1 MKPKTNLPAAKNSQR
16 NLVFSIGVLA
26 GIYFIAARLGMG
38 LASVQPDTSPVWLCS
53 GIALAALLLR
63 GNAVWPGILLGA
75 FSANVMAGGSVWA
88 SIAIATGNTVEG
100 LVGVWL
106 VRRFAGGFDA
116 LERAQ
121 GIVKFALY
129 AGLLSTAIAATI
141 GVTSL
146 TLLGYARWEQY
157 PWVWLRWW
165 MGDLT
170 GDVLIAPLL
179 LLWRTRPRLTW
190 QRWLELTVLVTGLIV
205 VSAMVFDGV
214 FVPGKSYS
222 LEFLCMPFL
231 IWAAF
236 RFGRRGAA
244 LATVALAGPA
254 IWGTVHERGPFAVVE
269 GLPNVSLLLLQLFL
283 SVCAVTTLALAAEV
297 RQRRRTEAEARSLAV
312 SDPLTGLGNYRR
324 LVDALEAEIKR
335 SERAEE
341 RFAFVLMDV
350 DDLKKIND
358 VHGHL
363 VGTRAL
369 IRFADILRIHSRGID
384 TVARYGGDEFALILP
399 GTGLGGGRLVAGRIA
414 TLLAADGEQPP
425 VSVSF
430 GVATWPEEGRTTQA
444 LFHAADRALYQMKR
458 GRSGPLVSN

>member
-1 MKPKTNLPAAKNSQR
+1 MKPKTNLPAAKNPQHK
-16 NLVFSIGVLA
+16 LVFSIGVLA

-38 LASVQPDTSPVWLCS
+38 LASVQPDTLPVWPCS

-106 VRRFAGGFDA
+106 VRRFGGGFDA

-146 TLLGYARWEQY
+146 TLLGYRPWEQD
-157 PWVWLRWW
+157 PSIWLRWW
-165 MGDLT
+165 MGDAT
-170 GDVLIAPLL
+170 GDVLVAPLL
-179 LLWRTRPRLTW
+179 LLWRSRPRLTW
-190 QRWLELTVLVTGLIV
+190 QRWLELAVLVTGLIV
-205 VSAMVFDGV
+205 VGAMVFNGV

-244 LATVALAGPA
+244 LANVALAGTA
-254 IWGTVHERGPFAVVE
+254 IWGTVHERGPFAV
-269 GLPNVSLLLLQLFL
+269 GSPNVSLLLVQLFL
-283 SVCAVTTLALAAEV
+283 SVCAVTTLGLAAEV
-297 RQRRRTEAEARSLAV
+297 RLRRRTEAEARSLAV

-335 SERAEE
+335 SERADE

-369 IRFADILRIHSRGID
+369 LRFADILRIHSRGID

-399 GTGLGGGRLVAGRIA
+399 GTGLEGGRLVAGRVA
-414 TLLAADGEQPP
+414 TLLAADGEKPP

-430 GVATWPEEGRTTQA
+430 GVATWPEDGRTTQA
-444 LFHAADRALYQMKR
+444 LFNAADRALYQMKR